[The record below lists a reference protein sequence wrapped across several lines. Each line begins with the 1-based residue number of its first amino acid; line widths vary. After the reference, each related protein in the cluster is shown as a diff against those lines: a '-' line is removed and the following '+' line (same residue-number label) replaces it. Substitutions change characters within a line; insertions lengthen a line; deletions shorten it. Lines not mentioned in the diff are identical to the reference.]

1 MLKHDDPNPL
11 AIFGLRRVDHCPPH
25 FTKIFFDT
33 YANEKVFTD
42 WVYEHLTGR
51 FFYGDWYKPSDT
63 DSGKT
68 GVTRCI
74 AFEEAGEASMFALIL
89 DTINKTPIW

>member
-1 MLKHDDPNPL
+1 MLKHQEANPL
-11 AIFGLRRVDHCPPH
+11 EVFGLRRMDHCPPH

-33 YANEKVFTD
+33 YTQEKVFTD

-51 FFYGDWYKPSDT
+51 FFYGDWYKEGEN
-63 DSGKT
+63 GKT
-68 GVTRCI
+68 AVTRCI

-89 DTINKTPIW
+89 DTINKTPQW